1 MRETSRHQIIDG
13 PHGALDALRELLF
26 IFIIVWRD
34 LLARASNCRLIFVHI
49 AFRATALFAVLMC
62 ASILR
67 KTRIVF
73 NFFPKWRQVGASA
86 GKWGQVREM
95 IPAF

>member
-1 MRETSRHQIIDG
+1 MWQAAREEVVNRSHRNAQAG
-13 PHGALDALRELLF
+13 GELPF
-26 IFIIVWRD
+26 VFVVWSWR
-34 LLARASNCRLIFVHI
+34 LARAWNCRLIFVHI